1 MAMQLSLCGVLVTFN
16 RLEKL
21 KKTIEAY
28 EKQSLLPKYLVVI
41 DNCSTDGTKEYLDEW
56 MKEKK
61 EFEKIVIHMESNTGG
76 SGGFYKGIEEAQKLD
91 VEWIYLSDD
100 DAYLT
105 DNALETFYNRKE
117 RLDST
122 IGVIASTVDAP
133 DGITLLHRRVAKLS
147 KLAFKEVYSK
157 EEDYKMD
164 SFPIDMFSFV
174 GVFIRKEA
182 CVEAGLPMKDYF
194 IWYDDTEY
202 SYRITRKY
210 KAVCIPSI
218 VVFHD
223 CKMADITF
231 CWKNY
236 YGYRNNLDFLRRD
249 LNKRY
254 YNYFKFALWVSSIL
268 DIFKGKS
275 KKGKVKREAIKDA
288 KKGILGIN
296 NKYLPGKK
304 F

>member
-202 SYRITRKY
+202 SVRVSNRYEVVVVPK
-210 KAVCIPSI
+210 I
-218 VVFHD
+218 VIHHD
-223 CKMADITF
+223 CAQALKSVT
-231 CWKNY
+231 WKNY
-236 YGYRNNLDFLRRD
+236 YGYRNQLDMIRRNYPKKYYRTFRFLIRMSAYLD
-249 LNKRY
+249 LFKNKKKAKI
-254 YNYFKFALWVSSIL
+254 KFDSLKDV
-268 DIFKGKS
+268 
-275 KKGKVKREAIKDA
+275 KKN
-288 KKGILGIN
+288 ILGISE
-296 NKYLPGKK
+296 KYKPGTKI
-304 F
+304 

>member
-1 MAMQLSLCGVLVTFN
+1 MENQLSLCGVLVTFN
-16 RLEKL
+16 RLDKL

-28 EKQSLLPKYLVVI
+28 DKQKCSPKYLVVV

-56 MKEKK
+56 NKTNTPY
-61 EFEKIVIHMESNTGG
+61 EKIVIHMESNTGG

-91 VEWIYLSDD
+91 ANWIYLSDD

-105 DNALETFYNRKE
+105 DNALEVFNSREEIK
-117 RLDST
+117 DKS

-133 DGITLLHRRVAKLS
+133 DGITLLHRRTAKLS
-147 KLAFKEVYSK
+147 KFSFKEVYSTLD
-157 EEDYKMD
+157 DYKKD

-182 CVEAGLPMKDYF
+182 SISAGLPMKDYF

-202 SYRITRKY
+202 SYKITRKF

-218 VVFHD
+218 VVYHD

-231 CWKNY
+231 CWKNF

-275 KKGKVKREAIKDA
+275 KKGKVKREAIKAA
-288 KKGILGIN
+288 KKGALGIN
-296 NKYLPGKK
+296 PKYLPGKK